1 MKRILQKS
9 QCVLQ
14 WKKNKKEIINIDIE
28 KDNQWKNLRKLDP
41 KNLKNLKKRWI
52 EN

>member
-1 MKRILQKS
+1 M
-9 QCVLQ
+9 
-14 WKKNKKEIINIDIE
+14 EIE